1 MKQHL
6 RNVLAIGIL
15 ATGAMVAQGPIGGG
29 GTPPDPATRI
39 ANQVARLTTLLTLT
53 TTQQQ
58 QATTIFTNAATATMP
73 VRTNLQTAQ
82 TSLKTAVEKNDTA
95 TIDNLSAQIGTLTGQ
110 EVDIQSKAQA
120 AFYAILTVDQQTK
133 YNAVHGP
140 GGFGGPGGL
149 RRGPARQ

>member
-6 RNVLAIGIL
+6 TNVFAIGIL
-15 ATGAMVAQGPIGGG
+15 ATGAMVAQGPFGGG

-39 ANQVARLTTLLTLT
+39 AHQVARLTTLLTLT
-53 TTQQQ
+53 TAQQQ
-58 QATTIFTNAATATMP
+58 QATTIFMNASTATTP

-95 TIDNLSAQIGTLTGQ
+95 TIDNFSAQIGTLTGQ

-120 AFYAILTVDQQTK
+120 AFYAILTADQQAK

-140 GGFGGPGGL
+140 GGFGGPGGF
-149 RRGPARQ
+149 RRGSARQ